1 MSLDIESIYG
11 AVISIINT
19 RIGPSL
25 STMGGRPSIVRA
37 KQDSARPKFPY
48 ATVDIVGIKDT
59 NSYLTNKYVNEL
71 GQDVYETP
79 KSLMVSISVRA
90 NNSESY
96 ELCNDVHKAF
106 TFESTLVYL
115 QEQIAASVRT
125 TEPIVPILD
134 ALSDR
139 LQEYN
144 TFNVVLAMVDRDVDI
159 LSTPIENVEIGGTIK
174 DPSGSDQ
181 NVDITA

>member
-1 MSLDIESIYG
+1 MSLDMESVYG
-11 AVISIINT
+11 AVISIINNSIGT
-19 RIGPSL
+19 RL
-25 STMGGRPSIVRA
+25 SVMGGRPSIIKA
-37 KQDSARPKFPY
+37 KSDAARPKFPY

-59 NSYLTNKYVNEL
+59 NSYLTNKYTNEL
-71 GQDVYETP
+71 GQEVYETH
-79 KSLMVSISVRA
+79 KSIMVAISVRA

-106 TFESTLVYL
+106 TFENTLVYL
-115 QEQIAASVRT
+115 QTQIAASVRT

-144 TFNVVLAMVDRDVDI
+144 TFNVVIAMVDRDVDT